1 MHLQRRDLNYL
12 IVNQRFFHNVDFFVY
27 DCDPFPPHALLLTL
41 LRRFFINIFVG
52 LYSFIIRLVINILL
66 GMLWISRLDK
76 NMMTR
81 GYEHI
86 DPGYRTYVGFLMLD
100 YHYCNPVMVT
110 FATMLSASN
119 TQRRH
124 NRKLFLKEVGQLAS
138 RCPLA
143 SILSCTRETTS
154 LPACSFYFSLR
165 SLALNPTFI
174 PL

>member
-1 MHLQRRDLNYL
+1 MLY
-12 IVNQRFFHNVDFFVY
+12 RFFV
-27 DCDPFPPHALLLTL
+27 
-41 LRRFFINIFVG
+41 NIFVG
-52 LYSFIIRLVINILL
+52 LYSFIIRLVLNILL

-81 GYEHI
+81 GYEYI

-124 NRKLFLKEVGQLAS
+124 NRKLFLKEVGVVLHKRVLS
-138 RCPLA
+138 FTYGCCPSQTGVVLHIWVL
-143 SILSCTRETTS
+143 SFTNGVVLHKRVLSFTNGCCPSHMGVILHVQVLSCYPSHTQLYNS
-154 LPACSFYFSLR
+154 V
-165 SLALNPTFI
+165 
-174 PL
+174 